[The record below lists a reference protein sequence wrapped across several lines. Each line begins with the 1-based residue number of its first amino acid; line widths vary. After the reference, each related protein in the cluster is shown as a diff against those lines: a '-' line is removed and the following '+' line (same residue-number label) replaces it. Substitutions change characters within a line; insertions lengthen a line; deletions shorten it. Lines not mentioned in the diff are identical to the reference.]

1 MSSKTSRTPKTTL
14 NKTEKGQ
21 TTSKSE
27 KKLTPTTKSPLRLRN
42 LCSVTPNSKATPTKA
57 DVEETN
63 AQMEAR
69 IRCQLRLEMLVRMRE
84 MQDYYESKIADLT
97 EQMDNESPTLSAIKD
112 VENAIDVESVKN
124 QEEIEKL
131 KQQIAEIQSSNLE
144 LEKQLQVQKEK
155 NIQSTKEIENAQVTN
170 SKLIEQKNGL
180 QMRVDALK
188 KKRQEDELKENADKE
203 EILRKQEI
211 EKAIEEEESKQK
223 GNTNKEQTQQKQT
236 TKNQKSSTKSTTTP
250 KSLNKQENKT
260 QITKSTTLAKKGKE
274 NANEN
279 QNSGKASSMKSIK
292 HNIQNVTNQNKGN
305 SFSNKTQ
312 KNDKSNNNLNSNGM
326 NELNK
331 PPYRMKITPHLAH
344 KAKNAK

>member
-1 MSSKTSRTPKTTL
+1 MSSKVSRTPKNTI
-14 NKTEKGQ
+14 NKTEKAQ
-21 TTSKSE
+21 AASKSD

-42 LCSVTPNSKATPTKA
+42 LCSVTPNSKATPTKTE
-57 DVEETN
+57 VEETN

-112 VENAIDVESVKN
+112 IGNAIDVETAKN

-131 KQQIAEIQSSNLE
+131 KQEIADLQSSNLE
-144 LEKQLQVQKEK
+144 LEKQLQAQKEK
-155 NIQSTKEIENAQVTN
+155 NIESTKEIENAQIVN

-188 KKRQEDELKENADKE
+188 KKRQEDELKEQAEKE
-203 EILRKQEI
+203 ELLRKQAM
-211 EKAIEEEESKQK
+211 EKEIEEEAYKQK
-223 GNTNKEQTQQKQT
+223 ENTNKEQTQQKSAS
-236 TKNQKSSTKSTTTP
+236 KNQKTANGSKLTP
-250 KSLNKQENKT
+250 KSQSRIDNKNTTKT
-260 QITKSTTLAKKGKE
+260 SALSKKGKE

-292 HNIQNVTNQNKGN
+292 QNMPNVSNQNKGN
-305 SFSNKTQ
+305 SFSNQNKQKSEKT
-312 KNDKSNNNLNSNGM
+312 NLNSNGM